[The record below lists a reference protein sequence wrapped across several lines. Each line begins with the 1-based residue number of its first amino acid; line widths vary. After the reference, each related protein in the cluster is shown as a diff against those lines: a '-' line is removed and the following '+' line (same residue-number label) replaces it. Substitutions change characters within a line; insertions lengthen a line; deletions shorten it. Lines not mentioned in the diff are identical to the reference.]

1 MEVFAG
7 LLCIVLGCLT
17 SLGAG
22 LIASNEK
29 NMAESIVTLVIGLLV
44 GATTIRV
51 GVCLIAGM

>member
-1 MEVFAG
+1 MFAG

-22 LIASNEK
+22 LIASNVK

-44 GATTIRV
+44 GAMMVHV

>member
-1 MEVFAG
+1 MFAG

-17 SLGAG
+17 SLVIG
-22 LIASNEK
+22 LIASNVK

>member
-1 MEVFAG
+1 MEMFAG

-17 SLGAG
+17 SLVIG
-22 LIASNEK
+22 LIASNVK

-44 GATTIRV
+44 GAMMVHV